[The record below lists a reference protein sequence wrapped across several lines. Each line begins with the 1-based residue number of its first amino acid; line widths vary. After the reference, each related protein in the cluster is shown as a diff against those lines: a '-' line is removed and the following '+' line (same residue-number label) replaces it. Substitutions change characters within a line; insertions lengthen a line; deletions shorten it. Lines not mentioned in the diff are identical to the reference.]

1 MRVPNNRCIVRNH
14 ARQKSIDQL
23 NHTHMP
29 THTHAIQKHWR
40 RRAWMGGSAHH
51 SQGLLRGWDL
61 LPAKGHFRQHKAGRE
76 YIRGKSSSTR
86 KLGSV
91 MQTHGASRAD
101 SHHIRMAWDDL
112 GSQVDWDAAAS
123 LLRESL
129 TCHSDSRLSL
139 WNSSISF
146 LAKLSKYP
154 KGIIFNPRVPVAR
167 IVNSISTP

>member
-1 MRVPNNRCIVRNH
+1 MRVPNSRCIVRNH
-14 ARQKSIDQL
+14 ARQKSISQL
-23 NHTHMP
+23 NHTHRHM
-29 THTHAIQKHWR
+29 HIHAIHKHRR

-61 LPAKGHFRQHKAGRE
+61 VPGKGYFRQHKAGGE

-86 KLGSV
+86 DLGSV
-91 MQTHGASRAD
+91 MQTHSASRAD
-101 SHHIRMAWDDL
+101 SHHIRMAWDNL
-112 GSQVDWDAAAS
+112 GSQADWDTAAS